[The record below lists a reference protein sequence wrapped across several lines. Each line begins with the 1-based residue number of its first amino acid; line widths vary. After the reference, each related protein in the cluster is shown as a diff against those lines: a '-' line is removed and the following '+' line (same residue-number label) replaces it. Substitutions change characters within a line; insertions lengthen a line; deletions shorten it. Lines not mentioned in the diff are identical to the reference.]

1 MIWSEELD
9 DFKLCRRV
17 YGRVMGVGVRKQRP
31 ALKDISSLNNPSGL
45 SDDDV
50 INCVDIEPRVCLGL
64 IDVPDD
70 VPSSIYEKTTHNNC
84 IQFSYDP
91 IAQLCK
97 TRIVA
102 APVKVS
108 TKKGKF
114 LELLQELRHPSA
126 CKEQTVSCVN
136 IGYVFLMRVRTG
148 SFKTSSTFAIRWY
161 VRIR

>member
-1 MIWSEELD
+1 MIWADKLE

-70 VPSSIYEKTTHNNC
+70 VPSSIYEEKKKHTTTASSSRT
-84 IQFSYDP
+84 I
-91 IAQLCK
+91 
-97 TRIVA
+97 
-102 APVKVS
+102 
-108 TKKGKF
+108 
-114 LELLQELRHPSA
+114 LLP
-126 CKEQTVSCVN
+126 SCVRL
-136 IGYVFLMRVRTG
+136 VSLQHPL
-148 SFKTSSTFAIRWY
+148 K
-161 VRIR
+161 